1 MPFVSWSALINPLG
15 CEPFFGLASYIYWA
29 LKIWKSKHWSSV
41 LLTAVSAWVG
51 WCLPHDDLC
60 SQQFQSA
67 INLAILENAM
77 RFNKKPRP
85 AHERARSWKLINLC
99 NEAISN
105 ELTGVQMAK
114 LPLTGDGRGLSR
126 GRAWLS
132 GMNRKIRFVRVDA
145 SALVW
150 LRSRSLYAEE
160 TFSPQ
165 QCHNVI
171 PSLVACK

>member
-15 CEPFFGLASYIYWA
+15 CEPFFWPSVVHILGTQN
-29 LKIWKSKHWSSV
+29 LKIQTLVFCFAYHCE
-41 LLTAVSAWVG
+41 WVG
-51 WCLPHDDLC
+51 WCLTHDDLC

-67 INLAILENAM
+67 TNLAILENAM